1 MTKKALFYLTLTAIA
16 TGLAAVINKA
26 GLNAGLNSLSFAL
39 MATLIAAIIPF
50 FYVIA
55 NLKEVKRIERKNWLY
70 LITLGVVHTG
80 TARFT
85 LYIGQ
90 SLTSAMNV
98 GFLQKTSVVF
108 TAIFAYF
115 MVRERISRSQILPMV
130 IPFVGVFLLT
140 TSGHL
145 QIPRAG
151 DLLIVSTAMQ
161 WGIGNSLAKIT
172 MGKVPPNMISALNI
186 IIGAVF
192 MLVVVFSLIGLNAFA
207 AFLSGFWYVIAS
219 AMLMDIF
226 VFAFFKGLDLSGPTR
241 AVTFVL
247 TSAVFCAMFAY
258 LILGERL
265 SLIQGV
271 GAIII
276 LAGVYL
282 LAKST

>member
-1 MTKKALFYLTLTAIA
+1 MTKKPVFYLTLTAIA
-16 TGLAAVINKA
+16 TGLAAVVNKA
-26 GLNAGLNSLSFAL
+26 GLNAGLNPLSFAFTT
-39 MATLIAAIIPF
+39 TLIAAIIPF

-55 NLKEVKRIERKNWLY
+55 GLKEVKRIERKNWLY
-70 LITLGVVHTG
+70 LIILGMVHTG
-80 TARFT
+80 TSRFT

-98 GFLQKTSVVF
+98 GFLQKSSVVF
-108 TAIFAYF
+108 TALFAYF
-115 MVRERISRSQILPMV
+115 MVRERISRSQILPIV
-130 IPFVGVFLLT
+130 IPFVGVFLLS

-145 QIPRAG
+145 QIPGTG
-151 DLLIVSTAMQ
+151 DLLIVLTAMQ
-161 WGIGNSLAKIT
+161 WGLGNSFAKRT
-172 MGKVPPNMISALNI
+172 MDQVPPNVVSALRI

-192 MLVVVFSLIGLNAFA
+192 MLVVVFSLMGSNAFV
-207 AFLSGFWYVIAS
+207 AFSSGFWYVIAS

-226 VFAFFKGLDLSGPTR
+226 VFTFFKGLHLSGPTK

-265 SLIQGV
+265 SLIQGA

-276 LAGVYL
+276 LAGAYL
-282 LAKST
+282 LVKST